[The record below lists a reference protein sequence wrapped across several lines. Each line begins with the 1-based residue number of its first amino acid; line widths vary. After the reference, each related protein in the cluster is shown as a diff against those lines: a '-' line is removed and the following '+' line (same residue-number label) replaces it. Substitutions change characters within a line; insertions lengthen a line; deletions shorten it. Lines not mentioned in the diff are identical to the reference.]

1 MADDDRTFDL
11 REPLSERSR
20 LIRRPDVEVGLLHD
34 QILLL
39 QPAGALACVL
49 DEHAAGLWLECVGQ
63 PFSEVLNATA
73 HSSDAD
79 RREVTE
85 LFRALRLFA
94 MVGDAGSAVE
104 DANASVFSPFP
115 RASSFR
121 FRGSLTDSGDQRL
134 VDIGGDDL
142 ECTLE
147 LDRNGSA
154 ENELGTGAI
163 TILIPGAAN
172 DTEHE
177 LRGLEALTALAQSAP
192 ANPIDVLT
200 RLVSSSRIVVRPVP
214 PET

>member
-20 LIRRPDVEVGLLHD
+20 LIRRPDVQVGLLHD
-34 QILLL
+34 QIVLL
-39 QPAGALACVL
+39 QPASAVACVL
-49 DEHAAGLWLECVGQ
+49 DEHAAGLWLECIGQ
-63 PFSEVLNATA
+63 PFSEVVNATA

-79 RREVTE
+79 SREVTE

-94 MVGDAGSAVE
+94 MVGDAGSAIE
-104 DANASVFSPFP
+104 DANASIISPLP

-134 VDIGGDDL
+134 VDIGGVDL

-147 LDRNGSA
+147 LNRLEPSDD
-154 ENELGTGAI
+154 ELGAI

-177 LRGLEALTALAQSAP
+177 LRGLEALTALVRSAP

-214 PET
+214 AET